1 MLFFVS
7 IVRVMR
13 RLFQTIAS
21 FRRDSFEG
29 QEVSQPSVQV
39 QQLAFVFFQKKARL
53 AESLLGLKRLLS
65 YEKQSQVKILSH
77 VNLKPVLVT
86 FLLFEQLNF

>member
-1 MLFFVS
+1 
-7 IVRVMR
+7 MR

-21 FRRDSFEG
+21 FRRDSFED
-29 QEVSQPSVQV
+29 QEVSQPCVQV

-53 AESLLGLKRLLS
+53 AESLLRLKCLLS
-65 YEKQSQVKILSH
+65 WKKQSQVQILSH

-86 FLLFEQLNF
+86 FLLFKQPN